1 MIQVHTTTNQIPKKA
16 YLGNRELI
24 EIMVPYGTTELSDW
38 AFAGCKNLELV
49 LLPDTIQR
57 LGKDVFLNCNH
68 LKRILLFDKAQ
79 ESVFKEGLLPLW
91 NTKDSIQGE
100 LFMQAVCRLMMPD
113 AVTLFLKDRKQFFVD
128 IGEQIASYLARP
140 DEEGFA
146 PFLAGGEED
155 YDDKESDISYYCQ
168 RRRLNKIFLLGRFF
182 LLADI
187 CPQEYKVEGQ
197 SKKQWVAYMKKQK
210 ETYQVLYEEQHLVK
224 ELFLLYEKLDL
235 WDKTIVSELLEQV
248 TAQQVELRALLLRK
262 QEEYLQIESGWEQF
276 EL

>member
-91 NTKDSIQGE
+91 NTKESIQGE

-146 PFLAGGEED
+146 PFLAGERRIMTIRKVIFFIIARED
-155 YDDKESDISYYCQ
+155 VLIKYSCLDGSFCSPIYAHRNIRWKGRVKNSG
-168 RRRLNKIFLLGRFF
+168 LL
-182 LLADI
+182 I
-187 CPQEYKVEGQ
+187 
-197 SKKQWVAYMKKQK
+197 
-210 ETYQVLYEEQHLVK
+210 
-224 ELFLLYEKLDL
+224 
-235 WDKTIVSELLEQV
+235 
-248 TAQQVELRALLLRK
+248 
-262 QEEYLQIESGWEQF
+262 
-276 EL
+276 